1 MPHHDA
7 VDVPEDLF
15 WVNYGFEVSLM
26 EAAEKAKLKAAAER
40 NASAEHTQEDVESD
54 SPERAP
60 AVDND
65 DDAGQEVGCA
75 RVCCTRK

>member
-1 MPHHDA
+1 
-7 VDVPEDLF
+7 
-15 WVNYGFEVSLM
+15 M